1 MPLIT
6 MKRNSREDDNKI
18 LNKTAT
24 KVVPPSIKGG
34 KSVLDTINSINAL
47 VNTKLGK
54 YKDKYEVIREPEK
67 LHEYI
72 TYCIDN
78 GICAIDTETTS
89 LEPITTTIAG
99 VCIYTPNQKA
109 VYVPL
114 NHISHI
120 TNDRIQQQIDMTYM
134 ADELTRLDFW
144 NTKIIMH
151 NGKFD
156 IRVIKNQ
163 LGVTLRCYWDTM
175 LASKCLNENE
185 SAGLKDLHLKYCNS
199 EDTESLT
206 YDKLFEGIEF
216 IKIPI
221 NTAYLYASGDAIK
234 TYELY
239 LFQKGIFE
247 RPYLEKVYWVF
258 MNIEMEILPVVID
271 MEDTGTFLDL
281 NLAQQLSEKYNA
293 QLNERVDAFYN
304 ELQNYDNQ
312 ISDYRL
318 AHPDCKLDEKINI
331 SSPTQL
337 AILFY
342 DILGLKSPDAKKP
355 RGTGEDIL
363 TALNHPLSKLILDYR
378 ETAKLINTYID
389 KLPRSLNPKTNKI
402 HCSFNQY
409 GASTG
414 RFSSSDPNLQNIP
427 SHNKEI
433 RKMFVAGEGNVFIS
447 ADYSQQEPRFLSQLS
462 NDENMIDAYVQNK
475 DIYAWIA
482 SFIYNVPYEEC
493 KEFRPDGTKNP
504 QGKERRTSVKS
515 IILGLMYGRSTKS
528 IAEQLGVSVQKAQ
541 EITDKFFNSFPN
553 VQKFIEYTE
562 EFARVNGYVE
572 TAWGRKRRLPDMQ
585 LPEYEF
591 KYEGNYAFDPLD
603 FNSNDELEVSEQDKH
618 YYLGKLQRCRY
629 FRDRFAIKE
638 EAKRN
643 GIIIKDNTGF
653 IADAQR
659 QCVNSIIQGSS
670 ADCTKLAMISIH
682 NDQQLRD
689 MGCKLVIQI
698 HDEVIVE
705 APLENAKKCA
715 ERLAELMIEAPKSK
729 LSVPMKVDTEITKC
743 WYGEEI
749 NV

>member
-6 MKRNSREDDNKI
+6 MNRGSREQDSQI
-18 LNKTAT
+18 LKKTTA
-24 KVVPPSIKGG
+24 KVVPPTIKGG
-34 KSVLDTINSINAL
+34 KGILETINSINAL

-54 YKDKYEVIREPEK
+54 YKEKYDIIRDHDK

-72 TYCIDN
+72 DFCISN

-89 LEPITTTIAG
+89 LDPITTTIAG
-99 VCIYTPNQKA
+99 VCIYTPNHKA

-114 NHISHI
+114 NHKSYI
-120 TNDRIQQQIDMTYM
+120 TNEKVQNQCDMNFMRT
-134 ADELTRLDFW
+134 ELERLS

-151 NGKFD
+151 NAKFD

-163 LGVTLRCYWDTM
+163 LGVTLNCYWDTM

-185 SAGLKDLHLKYCNS
+185 SAGLKDLHLKYCKS
-199 EDTESLT
+199 EDTESLS

-216 IKIPI
+216 VKVPI
-221 NTAYLYASGDAIK
+221 TSAYLYAAGDAIK

-239 LFQKGIFE
+239 LFQDEVLK
-247 RPYLEKVYWVF
+247 RPYLSKVRLVF
-258 MNIEMEILPVVID
+258 FDIEMKILPVIVS
-271 MEDTGTFLDL
+271 MEDTGVSLDME
-281 NLAQQLSEKYNA
+281 LAQELSIKYNA
-293 QLNERVDAFYN
+293 QLKEREELFYQ
-304 ELQNYDNQ
+304 ELKNYESQ
-312 ISDYRL
+312 INDFRL
-318 AHPDCKLDEKINI
+318 NNPTIKLDDPLNI
-331 SSPTQL
+331 GSPSQL
-337 AILFY
+337 AVLFY
-342 DILGLKSPDAKKP
+342 DILGLTSPDSKKP

-389 KLPRSLNPKTNKI
+389 KLPKSRNSKTGKI

-409 GASTG
+409 GAATG
-414 RFSSSDPNLQNIP
+414 RFSSSEPNLQNIP

-433 RKMFVAGEGNVFIS
+433 RKMFVAEPGKVFIS

-462 NDENMIDAYVQNK
+462 NDENMINAYKENK

-482 SFIYNVPYEEC
+482 SFIYNVPYDEC

-504 QGKERRTSVKS
+504 EGKERRTSVKS

-553 VQKFIEYTE
+553 VKKFVESTE
-562 EFARVNGYVE
+562 EFAKVNGFVE

-585 LPEYEF
+585 LPDFEL
-591 KYEGNYAFDPLD
+591 KYDDAYAFDPLD
-603 FNSNDELEVSEQDKH
+603 FDSNEKLEVSEQDRN
-618 YYLGKLQRCRY
+618 YYINKLQRCRF
-629 FRDRFAIKE
+629 FRDRLAIKE

-653 IADAQR
+653 IAEAQR

-670 ADCTKLAMISIH
+670 ADCTKLAMINIH
-682 NDQQLRD
+682 NDSQLQD
-689 MGCKLVIQI
+689 MGCRLVIQI

-705 APLENAKKCA
+705 VPEENARKCA
-715 ERLAELMIEAPKSK
+715 ERLSEIMIEAPKSK

-749 NV
+749 KL

>member
-18 LNKTAT
+18 LNKTTT

-34 KSVLDTINSINAL
+34 KSTLDIINSINAL

-54 YKDKYEVIREPEK
+54 YKEKYRVIRDSDE

-72 TYCIDN
+72 TQCTEN

-99 VCIYTPNQKA
+99 VCIYTPSQKA

-120 TNDRIQQQIDMTYM
+120 TNDKIQQQIDMTYM
-134 ADELTRLDFW
+134 ANELSRLNTQ

-163 LGVTLRCYWDTM
+163 LGITLNCYWDTM

-216 IKIPI
+216 TKVPI

-247 RPYLEKVYWVF
+247 RPYLNKVYWVF
-258 MNIEMEILPVVID
+258 MNIEMKILPVVID
-271 MEDTGTFLDL
+271 MEDTGAFLDL
-281 NLAQQLSEKYNA
+281 DLAQQLSEKYHK
-293 QLNERVDAFYN
+293 QLDERINAFYN
-304 ELQNYDNQ
+304 ELKNYDNQ
-312 ISDYRL
+312 ISEYRKT
-318 AHPDCKLDEKINI
+318 HTDCKLDERLNI

-342 DILGLKSPDAKKP
+342 DILGLKSPDSKKP

-363 TALNHPLSKLILDYR
+363 IALNHPLSKLILDYR

-389 KLPRSLNPKTNKI
+389 KLPNSLNSKTHKI

-433 RKMFVAGEGNVFIS
+433 RKMFVAKEGNVFIS
-447 ADYSQQEPRFLSQLS
+447 ADYSQQEPRFLAQLS
-462 NDENMIDAYVQNK
+462 DDENMLSAYIQNK

-504 QGKERRTSVKS
+504 QGKERRTSVKG
-515 IILGLMYGRSTKS
+515 IILGIMYGRGTKS
-528 IAEQLGVSVQKAQ
+528 IAEQLGISIQKAQ

-553 VQKFIEYTE
+553 VQKFIQYTE
-562 EFARVNGYVE
+562 DFARTNGYVE

-585 LPEYEF
+585 LSEYEF
-591 KYEGNYAFDPLD
+591 RYDDSYAFDALNFD
-603 FNSNDELEVSEQDKH
+603 SDERLEVNEQDK
-618 YYLGKLQRCRY
+618 YYYINKLQRCRY
-629 FRDRFAIKE
+629 FRDRLAIKE

-653 IADAQR
+653 IAEAQR
-659 QCVNSIIQGSS
+659 QCVNSVIQGSS
-670 ADCTKLAMISIH
+670 ADCTKLAMISIY

-705 APLENAKKCA
+705 VPLENAKKCA

-729 LSVPMKVDTEITKC
+729 LTVPMKVDTEITRC

-749 NV
+749 EL

>member
-18 LNKTAT
+18 LNKTTT
-24 KVVPPSIKGG
+24 KVVPPTIRGG

-54 YKDKYEVIREPEK
+54 YKDKYDVIRDPNE

-72 TYCIDN
+72 SHCIDN

-120 TNDRIQQQIDMTYM
+120 TNDRVQQQTDMTYM
-134 ADELTRLDFW
+134 ANELSRFNVND
-144 NTKIIMH
+144 TKIIMH

-163 LGVTLRCYWDTM
+163 LGITLKCYWDTM

-216 IKIPI
+216 TKVPI

-239 LFQKGIFE
+239 LFQKSIFE
-247 RPYLEKVYWVF
+247 RPYLSKIYWVF
-258 MNIEMEILPVVID
+258 MNIEMQILPVVID
-271 MEDTGTFLDL
+271 MEDTGAFLDTEF
-281 NLAQQLSEKYNA
+281 AQQLSIKYHK
-293 QLNERVDAFYN
+293 QLDERIDAFYN
-304 ELQNYDNQ
+304 ELKNYENQ
-312 ISDYRL
+312 ISEYRKT
-318 AHPDCKLDEKINI
+318 HTDCKLDEKLNI

-342 DILGLKSPDAKKP
+342 DILELKSPDSKKP

-389 KLPRSLNPKTNKI
+389 KLPNSLNAKTHKI

-414 RFSSSDPNLQNIP
+414 RFSSSDP
-427 SHNKEI
+427 K
-433 RKMFVAGEGNVFIS
+433 
-447 ADYSQQEPRFLSQLS
+447 
-462 NDENMIDAYVQNK
+462 
-475 DIYAWIA
+475 
-482 SFIYNVPYEEC
+482 
-493 KEFRPDGTKNP
+493 
-504 QGKERRTSVKS
+504 
-515 IILGLMYGRSTKS
+515 
-528 IAEQLGVSVQKAQ
+528 
-541 EITDKFFNSFPN
+541 
-553 VQKFIEYTE
+553 
-562 EFARVNGYVE
+562 VN
-572 TAWGRKRRLPDMQ
+572 WGRKIQ
-585 LPEYEF
+585 L
-591 KYEGNYAFDPLD
+591 
-603 FNSNDELEVSEQDKH
+603 
-618 YYLGKLQRCRY
+618 
-629 FRDRFAIKE
+629 
-638 EAKRN
+638 
-643 GIIIKDNTGF
+643 
-653 IADAQR
+653 
-659 QCVNSIIQGSS
+659 IQGR
-670 ADCTKLAMISIH
+670 AIA
-682 NDQQLRD
+682 
-689 MGCKLVIQI
+689 
-698 HDEVIVE
+698 
-705 APLENAKKCA
+705 
-715 ERLAELMIEAPKSK
+715 
-729 LSVPMKVDTEITKC
+729 
-743 WYGEEI
+743 
-749 NV
+749 